1 MCHVFVLESSHF
13 LVTPILFSKY
23 DHFFLREHHLLS
35 TNTPVKSAS
44 FSLSLPSLSL
54 SLTSHPSGGP
64 PLTPPTFFLPFPS
77 LFLPFPS
84 LSSVQRSTPH
94 PSYIGITLPGEISQE
109 FGPDQIQIP
118 SGFVNMCDSK
128 ISFSDL
134 QKKKKSTQINP
145 TKPMQVMGLQFSTGF
160 MVLKIFFLFFFG
172 LECTRV

>member
-35 TNTPVKSAS
+35 TNTPVKSA
-44 FSLSLPSLSL
+44 SLSLPSLSL

-94 PSYIGITLPGEISQE
+94 PSYIGITLPGEISQAPTKYKYRLGSSTCVIVK
-109 FGPDQIQIP
+109 FPFRI
-118 SGFVNMCDSK
+118 CK
-128 ISFSDL
+128 
-134 QKKKKSTQINP
+134 KKKKSTQINP

-160 MVLKIFFLFFFG
+160 MVLKIFFLFFFW
-172 LECTRV
+172 T